1 MNQEQNKT
9 QLSAKERQALKKQ
22 RWLKKRQW
30 LQMRTSLLGLM
41 IIVPVYALITLFLL
55 VFPRSTISEIENRTL
70 ATFPKFTI
78 SSYFSGDFTADIATY
93 YDDTVPFRDSFKRT
107 GSQLLGV
114 LGVAGSEDTITLIQT
129 DIVADNMNPEE
140 EESSSAEASVA
151 EQVAAPEVSP
161 VVSEDPD
168 KDYTAEEA
176 EFGMSNGLMVV
187 QQDGHWKCLPL
198 FGGGSD
204 DNYVN
209 ALNTLQER
217 VGDDVTIYSM
227 PAPLSSEFYVPSNA
241 SDYSASQSDR
251 FDAIAEKLDD
261 GIVSINLCPV
271 LAQHTEEEIYCRT
284 DHHWQPLGAYYSCQ
298 EFASVAGVPFADLSE
313 YEKGVNSGYVGTMY
327 AYSQDSRILNDPED
341 FTYYVPQCDY
351 DTYYYDAS
359 FNYLYEN
366 SLFIDVDVASSYLMF
381 MGSDTFIVKIN
392 TAVKNGRTLM
402 IVKDSYGNAMIPFFT
417 SSFEQIIVTDMRYF
431 NLNMV
436 DFIEEMGVTDLLF
449 SMCAY
454 SVVGT
459 NADNLMTLIEQN
471 PGQEIVDEQAQE
483 AQEAETGT
491 SEPESSEIA
500 DPVAD
505 AETDTTSTAESTET
519 AALPPDTPLGK
530 DESST

>member
-9 QLSAKERQALKKQ
+9 QLTAKERQALKKQ
-22 RWLKKRQW
+22 RWLRKRAW

-55 VFPRSTISEIENRTL
+55 IFPRSTISEIENRTL
-70 ATFPKFTI
+70 ATFPKFTL

-93 YDDTVPFRDSFKRT
+93 YDDTVPFRDSFKRA
-107 GSQLLGV
+107 GSQLLGG

-140 EESSSAEASVA
+140 EGDTAEASTV
-151 EQVAAPEVSP
+151 EQAAAPEVSP

-187 QQDGHWKCLPL
+187 KQDGHWKCLPL

-209 ALNTLQER
+209 ALNTLQEK

-241 SDYSASQSDR
+241 ADYSASQSDR

-284 DHHWQPLGAYYSCQ
+284 DHHWQPLGAYYSCE

-351 DTYYYDAS
+351 DTYYYDSS
-359 FNYLYEN
+359 FNYLYQH

-392 TAVKNGRTLM
+392 TGVKNGRTLM

-431 NLNMV
+431 DLNMV

-449 SMCAY
+449 AMCAY

-471 PGQEIVDEQAQE
+471 PGQEIVDEQALE
-483 AQEAETGT
+483 AQEAETDTSSTDT
-491 SEPESSEIA
+491 SETVDPASETES
-500 DPVAD
+500 DG
-505 AETDTTSTAESTET
+505 TTANTT
-519 AALPPDTPLGK
+519 AALPPDISIGK
-530 DESST
+530 DEKST